1 MKKEGKNK
9 VFGVYFAYHKCE
21 VLPDDVCNDPNVPRY
36 PPSIARIGKY
46 PSYSDAL
53 NAYSNTMCPASQ
65 IIEAVDDKEFEE
77 KVKQMKANFLNE
89 DWLKKNIDPYI

>member
-1 MKKEGKNK
+1 MVKELI
-9 VFGVYFAYHKCE
+9 FGVYFAYHKSE
-21 VLPDDVCNDPNVPRY
+21 VLPDDICKDPNIPNY

-65 IIEAVDDKEFEE
+65 IIIGVDDKDFNNQI
-77 KVKQMKANFLNE
+77 KQMEKNFLDE
-89 DWLKKNIDPYI
+89 DWLRKNIYSKI